1 MFFTYVWRELRRR
14 KRQALLTSLG
24 LALGVALVV
33 IVSAVTTGVG
43 DAQDDVLKSLYGV
56 GTDVTVTKPV
66 PMQDSMRGGFQLST
80 DDVQKVG
87 DQFVRDVVVATPG
100 AGTYAEKRVAEIGG
114 LDNVAASVGGLLLTN
129 ARVTGDYEWLEEREQ
144 MAEGVG
150 QGGSGFGQ
158 TPPAEAG
165 DQSGGQTGGMPP
177 IQITTYSMAGVDVR
191 DVELGPLGSVEVA
204 DGRLF
209 EPGES
214 KDYVAVLSTAFAKQQ
229 GVKVGDSITVEKKKY
244 QVIGTVAS
252 QAGGEGVNVYL
263 PLIRA
268 QKLVGAEGKVNQIYV
283 RADGADSIPAVEAQ
297 IAELLPKSTVTSAED
312 LAEEVSGSLGSA
324 SSLAD
329 QLGAW
334 LAIAVLAAA
343 FLVAGLLTMAGV
355 SRRTTEFG
363 TLKAIGWRSRR
374 IVGQVMGESLL
385 QGVIGAAIGVSLGLL
400 GAYLVGRF
408 SPGLEASVTTGPEVD
423 QGDMMGRMAADL
435 LDTTQTVTIDLSAPV
450 GLDLVLLALGLALA
464 GAVFAG
470 ILGGWRAARLRP
482 AEALRRVE

>member
-43 DAQDDVLKSLYGV
+43 DAQQDVLKSLYGV
-56 GTDVTVTKPV
+56 GTDVTVTKSV
-66 PMQDSMRGGFQLST
+66 EMQESMRGQFRMST
-80 DDVQKVG
+80 DDVEKVG
-87 DQFVRDVVVATPG
+87 DQFVRDTVIATPG
-100 AGTYAEKRVAEIGG
+100 AGTFLEERITEIAQM
-114 LDNVAASVGGLLLTN
+114 DDVAASVGGLLLTN
-129 ARVTGDYEWLEEREQ
+129 ARVSGDYEWLEEREQ
-144 MAEGVG
+144 LE
-150 QGGSGFGQ
+150 QSGSGFGQ
-158 TPPAEAG
+158 GPPPEGEEGAG
-165 DQSGGQTGGMPP
+165 QGAGMPP
-177 IQITTYSMAGVDVR
+177 IEITTFSMAGVDVS
-191 DVELGPLGSVEVA
+191 DVELGPLGSVELV

-209 EPGES
+209 EAGEEA
-214 KDYVAVLSTAFAKQQ
+214 DNVAVISSSYAKQEELA
-229 GVKVGDSITVEKKKY
+229 VGDALTVGEKEY
-244 QVIGTVAS
+244 EVIGTVAS

-263 PLIRA
+263 PLVRA
-268 QKLVGAEGKVNQIYV
+268 QKLVDSEGKVNQIYV
-283 RADGADSIPAVEAQ
+283 RADSAESIPAVEAR
-297 IAELLPKSTVTSAED
+297 IAELLPAATVTSAED
-312 LAEEVSGSLGSA
+312 LAEQVSGSLGSA

-329 QLGAW
+329 RLGTW
-334 LAIAVLAAA
+334 LAVAVLAAA

-385 QGVIGAAIGVSLGLL
+385 QGVIGAVLGVGLGIL
-400 GAYLVGRF
+400 GAVLVAQL
-408 SPGLEASVTTGPEVD
+408 SPDLQASVATGPEIQEGGMV
-423 QGDMMGRMAADL
+423 GRMASDL
-435 LDTTQTVTIDLSAPV
+435 LDTTQTVSIEMTAPV
-450 GLDLVLLALGLALA
+450 GLDLVLLAVGLALA